1 MNADESLPLMTWRAR
16 PDMSCERVSQAWLDF
31 TGLTQDAGLGEGV
44 HPEDLARWLDTYVRA
59 FDDREPFEIEYRL
72 RRHDGEYRWV
82 LERAAPLYE
91 DNVFVGYGG
100 ACLDIEEQKRQQQGL
115 AQALERERQLR
126 VVAEETSRLRQGV
139 TISVLQG
146 LQLPAQA
153 IATWA
158 GQLCRQVPDSSE
170 AGQAL
175 RSIEHKAREQ
185 SRVISGLLDVAQA
198 AATQPSATRNGEG
211 AALLSGVKVLVVDPD
226 RGTRETLLRMLGVA
240 GADVRAVASTI
251 EALTTLG
258 AWQPD
263 VLLSGEGDSLIRALR
278 SLPTDGPSAAFR
290 RGYDAQLSK
299 PVEPVALLATV
310 ARLAA

>member
-1 MNADESLPLMTWRAR
+1 MNADESIPLMTWRAR

-44 HPEDLARWLDTYVRA
+44 HPEDLARWLDTYVRS
-59 FDDREPFEIEYRL
+59 FDERESFEIEYRL

-91 DNVFVGYGG
+91 NNVFVGYGG
-100 ACLDIEEQKRQQQGL
+100 ACVDIEEQKRQQQGL
-115 AQALERERQLR
+115 ARALERERQLR
-126 VVAEETSRLRQGV
+126 VVAEEASRLRQGM
-139 TISVLQG
+139 TLSVLQG

-158 GQLCRQVPDSSE
+158 AHLRQQVSETSE

-175 RSIEHKAREQ
+175 RSIERNAREQ
-185 SRVISGLLDVAQA
+185 SRVISSLLDLAQA
-198 AATQPSATRNGEG
+198 AAAQPPASRNADG
-211 AALLSGVKVLVVDPD
+211 APLLSGVKVLVVDPD
-226 RGTRETLLRMLGVA
+226 RGARETLLRLLGVA
-240 GADVRAVASTI
+240 GADVRAVASTV
-251 EALTTLG
+251 EGFATLG
-258 AWQPD
+258 PWQPD

-278 SLPTDGPSAAFR
+278 SLPSDGPSAAFR

>member
-31 TGLTQDAGLGEGV
+31 TGLTHEGALGEGV

-59 FDDREPFEIEYRL
+59 FDERQPFEIEYRL

-91 DNVFVGYGG
+91 NDLFVGYGG
-100 ACLDIEEQKRQQQGL
+100 ACMDIEEQKRRQHDL
-115 AQALERERQLR
+115 ARALERERQLR
-126 VVAEETSRLRQGV
+126 AAAEETSRLRQGL
-139 TISVLQG
+139 TLSVLQG
-146 LQLPAQA
+146 LQSPAQA

-158 GQLCRQVPDSSE
+158 GQLRAQVSESSE

-175 RSIEHKAREQ
+175 SAIERNAREQ
-185 SRVISGLLDVAQA
+185 GRVIATLLDLAQTA
-198 AATQPSATRNGEG
+198 APERPVRRNGE
-211 AALLSGVKVLVVDPD
+211 AAPLLSGVRVLVVDPD
-226 RGTRETLLRMLGVA
+226 RGARDTLQCVLGVA
-240 GADVRAVASTI
+240 GADVRAVASTF
-251 EALTTLG
+251 EALGTLG

-263 VLLSGEGDSLIRALR
+263 VVLAGEGDSIIRALR
-278 SLPTDGPSAAFR
+278 SLRTEGRSAAFR
-290 RGYDAQLSK
+290 RGCDAQLSK
-299 PVEPVALLATV
+299 PVEPVALVATV